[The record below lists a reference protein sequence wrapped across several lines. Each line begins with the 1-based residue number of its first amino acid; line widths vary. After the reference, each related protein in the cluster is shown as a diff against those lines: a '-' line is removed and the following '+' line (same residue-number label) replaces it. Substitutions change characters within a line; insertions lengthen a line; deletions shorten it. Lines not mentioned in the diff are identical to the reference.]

1 MLVNTYNKNATIK
14 KNMVAHVKLFGI
26 SLFPKMSYANTTHN
40 ILKKK
45 IIMYSPTC
53 IKSNVIF
60 ITH

>member
-1 MLVNTYNKNATIK
+1 MLFTTYNKNTTIK
-14 KNMVAHVKLFGI
+14 KNMVKHTKLFGI
-26 SLFPKMSYANTTHN
+26 SLFPKMSYVNTIHN